1 MKTNVEALSE
11 VEIKVEV
18 EIPAETV
25 DREYS
30 RQVSRF
36 GKRSRIKGFRAG
48 KAPKALIRKQFGSSI
63 AAETA
68 RNLISKTIGE
78 VLEGLEQTPLGEPA
92 IEPGLA
98 QEGAP
103 LTYALRVQVKPS
115 LEIHSWE
122 DIEVSVPPIVVDDAT
137 VSERLTEL
145 QNRHK
150 ERVPV
155 EDRATDTGDIVIVDL
170 EGFLEGAPDPRL
182 GGSDVEVRIGAGRM
196 IPGFEDQLIGARVGE
211 TVEVSAAFPDDYGPA
226 DLSGKEASWNVT
238 INQHFV
244 EEVPEA
250 DDDFAVDLGHDDLNA
265 LLADLREKLH
275 AEQLATRKGDLE
287 RRVIEVLLERNEF
300 KVPPVLQQAAME
312 ERARHML
319 QLLRMQ
325 GADQETAIEIINS
338 NLEGL
343 SRTAETSVRRQL
355 ALEAFA
361 LAQGLEADDEALS
374 AEIARLIEEQGEQTA
389 RLYEKEEMRETLR
402 MEMTQRAALAKIV
415 EAAHVIEEKP
425 AKKKPEPETEAEPAA
440 EDDA

>member
-1 MKTNVEALSE
+1 MKTTVEALSE

-30 RQVSRF
+30 RQLAQF
-36 GKRSRIKGFRAG
+36 GRRSRIKGFRPG
-48 KAPKALIRKQFGSSI
+48 KAPKALIRKTYAPSI

-68 RNLISKTIGE
+68 RHLISNSIGE

-92 IEPGLA
+92 IEPGVA
-98 QEGAP
+98 EEGQP

-122 DIEVSVPPIVVDDAT
+122 DIEVSVPAIAIDDAAVT
-137 VSERLTEL
+137 ERLNEL
-145 QNRHK
+145 RERQK

-155 EDRATDTGDIVIVDL
+155 EDRASDTGDILVVDL
-170 EGFLEGAPDPRL
+170 EGFLEGEADPRL
-182 GGSDVEVRIGAGRM
+182 GGNDVEVKLGAGRM
-196 IPGFEDQLIGARVGE
+196 IPGFEDQLMGARAGE
-211 TVEVSAAFPDDYGPA
+211 TVEVEATFPDDYGPT
-226 DLSGKEASWNVT
+226 DLSGKSAKWNVAVRE
-238 INQHFV
+238 HFV
-244 EEVPEA
+244 EELPEA
-250 DDDFAVDLGHDDLNA
+250 DDDFAVDNGHASLEA
-265 LLADLREKLH
+265 MMADLREKLT
-275 AEQLATRKGDLE
+275 ADALASRKGDVE
-287 RRVIEVLLERNEF
+287 RRVIDVLLERNAF
-300 KVPPVLQQAAME
+300 KVPPVLHQAAME

-325 GADQETAIEIINS
+325 GADQQTAIEIINS

-343 SRTAETSVRRQL
+343 SKTAETSVRRQL

-374 AEIARLIEEQGEQTA
+374 GEIARLIEEQGEQTA

-425 AKKKPEPETEAEPAA
+425 APAVA
-440 EDDA
+440 ASEDDA